1 MYELFF
7 VYRSEYKLG
16 NRILLNVI
24 ATGISA
30 SQNRHAPQQQYVT
43 RKKEVAYRN
52 KKAELFCIFGGENR
66 IQGRGMKRSLASRK
80 FFEKDRVFLF
90 LEGSS
95 NCIILENYLLNQS
108 KKRRE
113 SVSQIISS

>member
-1 MYELFF
+1 MNMIWMIMYELFF

-52 KKAELFCIFGGENR
+52 KKAELFCIFGGENG
-66 IQGRGMKRSLASRK
+66 IQGILGFPGKFSKR
-80 FFEKDRVFLF
+80 
-90 LEGSS
+90 
-95 NCIILENYLLNQS
+95 I
-108 KKRRE
+108 
-113 SVSQIISS
+113 